1 MKRELQL
8 KLQAHLDGELS
19 DSESR
24 EVASLLT
31 QDAEA
36 AALFAE
42 LKNTRGSMA
51 GFEAE
56 IKLPESR
63 EFYWSKIQ
71 REIERQEQAEQKTA
85 PHPIL
90 AALRRLLVPAM
101 GVAAVLLAV
110 SLIGPQL
117 GGNGNADAEMET
129 MFADAGA
136 MTYRDYQGGTTLIW
150 LPYPAEN
157 EFAET
162 GPTDILN

>member
-1 MKRELQL
+1 MKSELQF

-19 DSESR
+19 DSEAR
-24 EVASLLT
+24 EVASLLA
-31 QDAEA
+31 QDADA
-36 AALFAE
+36 AALYAE
-42 LKNTRGSMA
+42 LTNTRGA
-51 GFEAE
+51 LKGFESE

-71 REIERQEQAEQKTA
+71 REIEREEQTEQESA
-85 PHPIL
+85 PHPVL
-90 AALRRLLVPAM
+90 AMLRRLLVPAM

-117 GGNGNADAEMET
+117 GGNASAEAEMET

-157 EFAET
+157 EFADTERS
-162 GPTDILN
+162 DILN

>member
-1 MKRELQL
+1 MKSELQF

-19 DSESR
+19 DSEAR
-24 EVASLLT
+24 EVTGLLA
-31 QDAEA
+31 QDGEA

-42 LKNTRGSMA
+42 LKNTRGAMA

-71 REIERQEQAEQKTA
+71 REIERQEQAGQKTA
-85 PHPIL
+85 PDSIF

-101 GVAAVLLAV
+101 GVAALLLAV

-117 GGNGNADAEMET
+117 GGNATAEAEMET

-162 GPTDILN
+162 EPSDILN